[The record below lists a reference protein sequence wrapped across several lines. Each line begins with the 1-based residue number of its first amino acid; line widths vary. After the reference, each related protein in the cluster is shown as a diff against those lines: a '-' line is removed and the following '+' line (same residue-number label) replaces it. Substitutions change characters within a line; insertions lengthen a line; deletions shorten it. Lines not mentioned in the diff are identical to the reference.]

1 MDAASLGTVASLVS
15 TLIIAVTAF
24 AALRQ
29 IRHNRT
35 ANELQI
41 YLQFV
46 GELNAPQMMDAISWT
61 RDFAKRMREP
71 ACREA
76 FARDPDGE
84 DHRRFSAIVRF
95 FERYA
100 SLVIV
105 SGISE
110 HLLFYEYAGLISM
123 VWENIHEAFPL
134 ARTTGMGQYSGRAFE
149 HLAMRARQYEARD
162 MVREYA
168 RLRRDPRLL
177 ALEKAHPIARD
188 GG

>member
-1 MDAASLGTVASLVS
+1 MDSATIGLVASLAT

-41 YLQFV
+41 YLRFV
-46 GELNAPQMMDAISWT
+46 DEVSTPQMMDSIRWT
-61 RDFAKRMREP
+61 HDFAKRLKDPEYRIT
-71 ACREA
+71 
-76 FARDPDGE
+76 FARDAEGE
-84 DHRRFSAIVRF
+84 DHRRFSGIVRF

-110 HLLFYEYAGLISM
+110 HLLFFEYAGLISL
-123 VWENIHEAFPL
+123 VWENIYEAFPL
-134 ARTTGMGQYSGRAFE
+134 ARSTGMGRYGGRAFE
-149 HLAMRARQYEARD
+149 HLAVRAQHYAKNE
-162 MVREYA
+162 MLREYA
-168 RLRRDPRLL
+168 RLERDPRIV
-177 ALEKAHPIARD
+177 ALESANPITGED
-188 GG
+188 D